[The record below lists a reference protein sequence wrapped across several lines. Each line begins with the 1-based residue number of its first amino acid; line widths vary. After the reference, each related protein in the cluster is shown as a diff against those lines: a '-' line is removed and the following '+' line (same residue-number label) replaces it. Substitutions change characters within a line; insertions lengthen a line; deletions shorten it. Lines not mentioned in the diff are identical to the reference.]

1 MQYIIVLPEGAL
13 NSPQR
18 AAAISRELYNI
29 TRPLAIQTPEEVSFN
44 VFGVIHHDDG
54 RAALVVDPAYIIPV
68 HPQATLERLVSLFP
82 ELTDTERINLQAYI
96 FNNDEFPFGAI
107 VPSTTTLRDYDYMM
121 ADGWFPND
129 EL

>member
-1 MQYIIVLPEGAL
+1 
-13 NSPQR
+13 
-18 AAAISRELYNI
+18 
-29 TRPLAIQTPEEVSFN
+29 
-44 VFGVIHHDDG
+44 
-54 RAALVVDPAYIIPV
+54 
-68 HPQATLERLVSLFP
+68 
-82 ELTDTERINLQAYI
+82 LQAYI